1 MEVTMS
7 RRLVSHLAR
16 FSLATAAALL
26 VTASLP
32 APAWSAIGD
41 VQVALGGPGMD
52 GPIVAAPRVVVK
64 NPQDGHCYTVRE
76 VFPDAPDG
84 SFFRSVGNYSTRPVF
99 IYSADACAGPPRDV
113 TPMGPG
119 QVVVADNLLSFRIA

>member
-1 MEVTMS
+1 MS
-7 RRLVSHLAR
+7 RPLVSHLVR
-16 FSLATAAALL
+16 FSLATAAAVL

-52 GPIVAAPRVVVK
+52 GPVVAAPRVVLK

-76 VFPDAPDG
+76 VFPDAPEG
-84 SFFRSVGNYSTRPVF
+84 SFFRSVGNHSTRPVF
-99 IYSADACAGPPRDV
+99 IYPADACAGPPRDA
-113 TPMGPG
+113 TPLSVG
-119 QVVVADNLLSFRIA
+119 QAVVDDNLLSFRIA